1 MCIYI
6 YIHISTSSICLRKW
20 KVRRI
25 KLTEASIKKDGSGKV
40 YVKVFCT
47 VLAHFLVLKII
58 SKMKKFQQYSSYNV
72 SFFVS
77 SPDTPALSSGLLRLR
92 TSPIICFPGST
103 LSGPLFPLSQILSFV
118 SSAYVMCHIFK
129 TSDSTHYFW
138 KTSSVLLGGLL
149 APFRFNSSFSICS
162 QSLMPA
168 ANTVCPSRPGCI
180 VVTGPNLRGLKQL

>member
-1 MCIYI
+1 MVIEDILIFSKNTVKQISKGIHCLLLTFKWATNSFFININMCIYI
-6 YIHISTSSICLRKW
+6 YIHISISSICLRKW
-20 KVRRI
+20 KVRQI
-25 KLTEASIKKDGSGKV
+25 KLTEASIKKAGSGKV

-118 SSAYVMCHIFK
+118 SSAYVMCHILQDLGQY
-129 TSDSTHYFW
+129 S
-138 KTSSVLLGGLL
+138 LLLED
-149 APFRFNSSFSICS
+149 F
-162 QSLMPA
+162 
-168 ANTVCPSRPGCI
+168 
-180 VVTGPNLRGLKQL
+180 